1 MIWVSAIPPM
11 IATAIFLGTLLLV
24 KSRGEDDGDA
34 RAEGDSDPQS
44 AGDTVQSETE

>member
-24 KSRGEDDGDA
+24 KSRGEDGVDA
-34 RAEGDSDPQS
+34 RVEGDSDPQMV
-44 AGDTVQSETE
+44 GDTVQSETE